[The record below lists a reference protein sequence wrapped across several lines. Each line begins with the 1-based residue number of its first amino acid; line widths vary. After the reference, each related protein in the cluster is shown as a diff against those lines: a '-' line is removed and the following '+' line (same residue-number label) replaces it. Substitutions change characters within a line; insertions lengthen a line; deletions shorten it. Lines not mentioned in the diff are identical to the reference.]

1 MAGLAPRLGCVLAQ
15 LLPLATQLGRHAFN
29 AHLWAARES
38 WRLSMVVQLARV
50 QKRETVAPDR
60 FPFLDTN
67 TSPHLTSLHL
77 AQSRL
82 ASTVR
87 TSPRPT
93 SSPHSSLY
101 SHASID
107 SADIMARCF
116 ARKHRRRAVM
126 GLAVTSA

>member
-1 MAGLAPRLGCVLAQ
+1 
-15 LLPLATQLGRHAFN
+15 
-29 AHLWAARES
+29 
-38 WRLSMVVQLARV
+38 MVVQLARV

-116 ARKHRRRAVM
+116 ARKHRRRAVE